1 MTNTLE
7 EKIAMITNY
16 AGSFENQIIR
26 GDLIYC
32 LQWLN
37 SSLAV
42 IKELEEELK
51 ERKAFIVANP
61 CEQCGG
67 KINAIKCEAWA
78 KKVQELEGKLE
89 IAKKALARLDDEC
102 LGERID
108 NIVLNAIKELNKQG
122 EANDK

>member
-7 EKIAMITNY
+7 ERILMITNY

-42 IKELEEELK
+42 IKELQAEKQALELK
-51 ERKAFIVANP
+51 VK
-61 CEQCGG
+61 
-67 KINAIKCEAWA
+67 
-78 KKVQELEGKLE
+78 ELEGKLE
-89 IAKKALARLDDEC
+89 IAKEALENINDDHYDSGGPITAMLALE
-102 LGERID
+102 
-108 NIVLNAIKELNKQG
+108 ELNKQG
-122 EANDK
+122 E